1 MSSGLN
7 IDKFYQGAVLRPIF
21 QDNIFNIRQVKV
33 AGDDIF
39 AMTRS
44 IYLQLRSLFE
54 QFMLL
59 SGDMTI
65 PPFLCVDG

>member
-1 MSSGLN
+1 
-7 IDKFYQGAVLRPIF
+7 LRPII

-39 AMTRS
+39 AMTS
-44 IYLQLRSLFE
+44 SNYLQLRSFFE

-65 PPFLCVDG
+65 PPFLWVDG